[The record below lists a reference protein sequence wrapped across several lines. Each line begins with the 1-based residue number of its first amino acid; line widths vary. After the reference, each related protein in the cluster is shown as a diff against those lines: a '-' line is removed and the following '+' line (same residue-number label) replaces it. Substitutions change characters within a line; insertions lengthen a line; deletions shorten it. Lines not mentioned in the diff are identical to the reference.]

1 MQVEFVDAPQDTTAR
16 VLTDWFHQVV
26 GTQVDKP
33 KFARFAVFK
42 GLPTYQDIKQ
52 LIKKDCGIQIV
63 IYVRLNSIYNK
74 KTFDQVRRA
83 VSRRFTN
90 IPRTADLNIVNFV
103 VEFTNG
109 HAHNV
114 SHLDFMFKGLCKF
127 CAESRVSFIDF
138 DYPNIQEV
146 ESTESGGVEVE
157 ITFQQSG
164 QAQGYNQSQ
173 E

>member
-1 MQVEFVDAPQDTTAR
+1 MQVEFATPQDTTAS

-26 GTQVDKP
+26 DTSVDMP

-90 IPRTADLNIVNFV
+90 MPRTVGLNIVNFV
-103 VEFTNG
+103 VEFSNG

-114 SHLDFMFKGLCKF
+114 SHLDFIIKGMRKF

-146 ESTESGGVEVE
+146 ESTESGGVEVDV
-157 ITFQQSG
+157 TFHSN
-164 QAQGYNQSQ
+164 QASMI
-173 E
+173 

>member
-16 VLTDWFHQVV
+16 TLIDWFHQIV
-26 GTQVDKP
+26 GTPVDMP

-42 GLPTYQDIKQ
+42 GLPTYQDISQ
-52 LIKKDCGIQIV
+52 LIKKDCGIQTV
-63 IYVRLNSIYNK
+63 IYVRLGCVLNK
-74 KTFDQVRRA
+74 RTFEQVRRA

-90 IPRTADLNIVNFV
+90 MPRTADLNIVNFV
-103 VEFTNG
+103 VEFSNG

-114 SHLDFMFKGLCKF
+114 SPLDFMIKGIRKF

-157 ITFQQSG
+157 ITFHPNRAS
-164 QAQGYNQSQ
+164 AS
-173 E
+173 